1 MDVLDIIGPVMIGPS
16 SSHTAGAVRLGK
28 VGRLVLGEE
37 PKKAKIF
44 LHGSFKETY
53 RGHGTDRALVAGLL
67 GFDTDD
73 GRIRDSLE
81 IAKAQGLD
89 YEFLPIDLPEVHP
102 NTVYLELTG
111 ETKKAELTGSSIGGG
126 AVLITNINGY
136 PVNITAKYPTLI
148 VPHNDRPGAVAKVTS
163 VLSWH
168 GINIAQMSVARQ
180 KKGAEAL
187 MVIETDQPVDE
198 ETFREIKRLPGITGG
213 FTIPPL

>member
-1 MDVLDIIGPVMIGPS
+1 MDILDIIGPVMIGPS

-67 GFDTDD
+67 GFDTADS
-73 GRIRDSLE
+73 RIRDSLE
-81 IAKAQGLD
+81 LASKQGLV
-89 YEFLPIDLPEVHP
+89 YEFLPIELPEAHP
-102 NTVYLELTG
+102 NTVYMELFGAKNT
-111 ETKKAELTGSSIGGG
+111 ARITGSSIGGG
-126 AVLITNINGY
+126 SVLITDINGF
-136 PVNITAKYPTLI
+136 PVKITAKYPTLI
-148 VPHNDRPGAVAKVTS
+148 VPHEDRPGAVAKVTS

-180 KKGAEAL
+180 KKGAQAL
-187 MVIETDQPVDE
+187 MVIETDQPVEE
-198 ETFREIKRLPGITGG
+198 ETFLEIKGLPGITGG

>member
-198 ETFREIKRLPGITGG
+198 ETFREITRLPGITGG